1 MINIADDIKRH
12 LSDPSLPI
20 SADWAKAALDR
31 YPYCVLPALLY
42 LKQNGIDGNDEL
54 LARVAIA
61 TPDRK
66 ALAMLLGTDA
76 KRFAAFY
83 PDEPLPET
91 PDTDTTIDRFL
102 NSYGNSSPKEI
113 EAISNAIFN
122 PTPDYADVLLAKEK
136 EEGHTKPAALTKEDE
151 LINSFIAQTRE
162 REKQVPQQMPQTEIN
177 ATEKAE
183 IANDPVERPS
193 QTNDSMLSESLAKMY
208 ISQHKYSK
216 ALQIIQNISLT
227 FPEKSIYFADQIR
240 FLKKLILNEKY
251 LNKT

>member
-1 MINIADDIKRH
+1 MMNIADDIKRH
-12 LSDPSLPI
+12 LSDPSLPV

-136 EEGHTKPAALTKEDE
+136 EEGHTEPTALTKEDE

-227 FPEKSIYFADQIR
+227 LQT
-240 FLKKLILNEKY
+240 KY
-251 LNKT
+251 VS

>member
-1 MINIADDIKRH
+1 MMNLADDIRR
-12 LSDPSLPI
+12 LLADPSLPV
-20 SADWAKAALDR
+20 SADMVR
-31 YPYCVLPALLY
+31 ESFNSHPCCVLPALLY
-42 LKQNGIDGNDEL
+42 LKQNGIGDNDEL

-61 TPDRK
+61 SPDRK

-83 PDEPLPET
+83 PEDPQPAT

-102 NSYGNSSPKEI
+102 DSYGNSSPKEI
-113 EAISNAIFN
+113 EAINKAIFN
-122 PTPDYADVLLAKEK
+122 PVPDYADVLLAKEQ
-136 EEGHTKPAALTKEDE
+136 EEDDSGADEAMSKEDE
-151 LINSFIAQTRE
+151 LINNFIALTKEQ
-162 REKQVPQQMPQTEIN
+162 EKRVPPTPHPEIN
-177 ATEKAE
+177 DEEKAE
-183 IANDPVERPS
+183 IANDPVGSPAAA
-193 QTNDSMLSESLAKMY
+193 NDSMLSESLAKMY

-251 LNKT
+251 LNKK